1 MPNSRQDSSV
11 SALQRCGEA
20 ARVTDLKAFART
32 RAVCTYT
39 GQAARWLYIRRR
51 RA

>member
-1 MPNSRQDSSV
+1 MPNSRQDSPV

-20 ARVTDLKAFART
+20 ARITDLKAFART
-32 RAVCTYT
+32 RGLCTYT
-39 GQAARWLYIRRR
+39 GQVAPWLYIRRR

>member
-11 SALQRCGEA
+11 PALQRCGEV
-20 ARVTDLKAFART
+20 ARVTDLKASAHT

-39 GQAARWLYIRRR
+39 GQAARWFYIRRR